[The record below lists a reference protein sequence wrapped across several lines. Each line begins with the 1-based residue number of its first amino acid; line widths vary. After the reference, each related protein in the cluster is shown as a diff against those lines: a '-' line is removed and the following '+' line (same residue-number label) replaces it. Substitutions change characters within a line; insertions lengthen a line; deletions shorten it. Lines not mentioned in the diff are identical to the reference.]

1 MRLNEQQ
8 RRKTPINQMLRPA
21 ANRGI
26 ALISVLWVVALLA
39 VVAGGMSAA
48 MQDETRLV
56 RNLLASAQAR
66 HAAEGGVQLALLAL
80 ASNTGQPS
88 WQADGAPRELA
99 IGDAAVRVTVID
111 EAGKIDLNA
120 AQDGLLDGL
129 LKTAELEDW
138 QRRSIVDAIL
148 DWRDTDNLT
157 RLNGAEDD
165 DYLSAD
171 KPYGTKD
178 TRFDSV
184 DELYLVLGV
193 SPALYRKIKSA
204 LTVYSGQPGVN
215 PAAASRQV
223 LLAIPG
229 MDADTVETYMA
240 LRQQHREAG
249 LAPPPPPLTNRQ
261 YIARGRARTYSIHA
275 QARVHNGVT
284 AHITATVDRRGRDL
298 TAPFTVLSWR
308 QEGDELFLRAQD
320 DG

>member
-1 MRLNEQQ
+1 
-8 RRKTPINQMLRPA
+8 MLSTEP
-21 ANRGI
+21 NRGI

-39 VVAGGMSAA
+39 VVAGGMSAG
-48 MQDETRLV
+48 MQNEARLA
-56 RNLLASAQAR
+56 RNLIASAQAR

-80 ASNTGQPS
+80 LNGAGRSAWQP
-88 WQADGAPRELA
+88 DGSAHERVV
-99 IGDAAVRVTVID
+99 GDAIVRITMID

-138 QRRSIVDAIL
+138 ERHSIVDAIL
-148 DWRDTDNLT
+148 DWRDADSFI
-157 RLNGAEDD
+157 RLNGAEDG
-165 DYLSAD
+165 DYLAAD

-184 DELYLVLGV
+184 DELQLVLGV
-193 SPALYRKIKSA
+193 APELYRKIKPA
-204 LTVYSGQPGVN
+204 LTVYSRQPGVN

-229 MDADTVETYMA
+229 MDVETVERYIA
-240 LRQQHREAG
+240 LREQNRENG
-249 LAPPPPPLTNRQ
+249 LPPPPPRIIDRQ
-261 YIARGRARTYSIHA
+261 YIARRRARTYSIHA
-275 QARVHNGVT
+275 QARVQNGVT
-284 AHITATVDRRGRDL
+284 AHVTATVDLRGRDP

-308 QEGDELFLRAQD
+308 QEGDELFPRKGN